1 MAGQIADV
9 RHSFYP
15 YIDGVM
21 ERTYTDEELE
31 AMKSENRP
39 KIEFDGKTYDTY
51 EATQQ
56 QRKIEREIRK
66 TKRRKA
72 AFDAAGLKEE
82 AAAAGA
88 RLTLL
93 NQKYRDFS
101 KAAGLP
107 TQLERLRVLYK

>member
-1 MAGQIADV
+1 MT
-9 RHSFYP
+9 P
-15 YIDGVM
+15 
-21 ERTYTDEELE
+21 TYSESELE

-39 KIEFDGKTYDTY
+39 KVLFDGKEYDTY
-51 EATQQ
+51 ESSQQ
-56 QRKIEREIRK
+56 QRKLEREIRK

-82 AAAAGA
+82 ATAAGA

-107 TQLERLRVLYK
+107 TQLERVRVLYK